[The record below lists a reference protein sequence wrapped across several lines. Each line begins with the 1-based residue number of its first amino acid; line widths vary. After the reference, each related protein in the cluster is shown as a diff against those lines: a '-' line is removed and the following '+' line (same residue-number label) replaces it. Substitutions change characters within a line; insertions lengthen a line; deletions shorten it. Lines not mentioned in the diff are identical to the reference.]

1 MIKLAERTKLIKP
14 SVTLA
19 IAAKAG
25 KLRSEGIDV
34 ANFSAGEPDFDTP
47 DRIKAAAV
55 EALRKGM
62 TKYTDVK
69 GIEALRAAIVHK
81 YEQEH
86 GLPYRK
92 EDVLVS
98 CGAKHSLYNVF
109 QAAVNPGDEIL
120 IPGPYWVSYSDMALL
135 AGGVPKIIPTNEAT
149 GFRITAEQL
158 AAELTPRTKI
168 FVLNS
173 PCNPTGASYAADEL
187 LAIARVLGKHG
198 CLIVADD
205 IYEKIVYDK
214 FEVKNIVALNP
225 ALRERTVII
234 NGVSKTYAMTGWRI
248 GYAIGPADIIS
259 AAAKIQSQSTSNPTS
274 IAQAAALEAIQGPQ
288 DDVTPMI
295 REFHKRRDAIVD
307 GLNAIK
313 GVRCLKPQGAF
324 YVFPNV
330 NALLGKT
337 ANGKKLVSP
346 CDLADYLLE
355 EAKVAVV
362 PGEDFGSTEHI
373 RFSYATALEDIEKGC
388 KRVAAAVGKLQ

>member
-1 MIKLAERTKLIKP
+1 MTTIAERTKLIKP

-34 ANFSAGEPDFDTP
+34 VNFSAGEPDFDTP
-47 DRIKAAAV
+47 DHIKAAAV

-69 GIEALRAAIVHK
+69 GIEPLRAAIVHK
-81 YEQEH
+81 YEREH
-86 GLPYRK
+86 GLSYRK

-98 CGAKHSLYNVF
+98 CGAKHSIYNVL
-109 QAAVNPGDEIL
+109 QAIVNPGDEIL
-120 IPGPYWVSYSDMALL
+120 IPAPYWVSYSDMALL
-135 AGGVPKIIPTNEAT
+135 AGGVPKLIQTNEAT

-158 AAELTPRTKI
+158 EAALTAKTRV

-173 PCNPTGASYAADEL
+173 PCNPTGASYDKDEL
-187 LAIARVLGKHG
+187 LAIARVLEKHN
-198 CLIVADD
+198 CLVIADD
-205 IYEKIVYDK
+205 IYEKIVYDD
-214 FEVKNIVALNP
+214 FQVHNIVALNP
-225 ALRERTVII
+225 GLRDQTVII

-274 IAQAAALEAIQGPQ
+274 IAQAAALEAISGPQ
-288 DDVTPMI
+288 IEVGRMV
-295 REFHKRRDAIVD
+295 REFKQRRDVIVD
-307 GLNAIK
+307 RLNALPGIH
-313 GVRCLKPQGAF
+313 CLKPQGAF

-330 NALLGKT
+330 SNLLGRM
-337 ANGKKLVSP
+337 ANEKKLASP
-346 CDLADYLLE
+346 CDFADYLLE

-362 PGEDFGSTEHI
+362 PGEDFGSKEHI

-388 KRVAAAVGKLQ
+388 KRIAAAVGKLQ

>member
-1 MIKLAERTKLIKP
+1 MTTIAERTKLIKP

-34 ANFSAGEPDFDTP
+34 VNFSAGEPDFDTP
-47 DRIKAAAV
+47 EHIKAAAV

-69 GIEALRAAIVHK
+69 GIEPLRAAIVHK
-81 YEQEH
+81 YEREH
-86 GLPYRK
+86 GLSYRK

-98 CGAKHSLYNVF
+98 CGAKHSVYNVL
-109 QAAVNPGDEIL
+109 QAVVNPGDEIL
-120 IPGPYWVSYSDMALL
+120 IPAPYWVSYSDMALL
-135 AGGVPKIIPTNEAT
+135 AGGVPKLIPTDETT

-158 AAELTPRTKI
+158 EAALTAKTRV

-173 PCNPTGASYAADEL
+173 PCNPTGASYDKDEL
-187 LAIARVLGKHG
+187 LAIARVLEKHN
-198 CLIVADD
+198 CLIISDD
-205 IYEKIVYDK
+205 IYEKIVYDN
-214 FEVKNIVALNP
+214 FRVHNLVALSP
-225 ALRERTVII
+225 GVRDRTII
-234 NGVSKTYAMTGWRI
+234 VNGVSKTYAMTGWRI

-274 IAQAAALEAIQGPQ
+274 IAQAAALEAISGPQ
-288 DDVTPMI
+288 IEVDRMV
-295 REFHKRRDAIVD
+295 REFKQRRDVIVD
-307 GLNAIK
+307 KLNALPGIH
-313 GVRCLKPQGAF
+313 CLKPQGAF

-330 NALLGKT
+330 SSLLGRT
-337 ANGKKLVSP
+337 ADGKKLASP
-346 CDLADYLLE
+346 CDFADYLLE

-362 PGEDFGSTEHI
+362 PGEDFGSQEHI

-388 KRVAAAVGKLQ
+388 KRIAAALDKLQ